1 MAGRASRRALIIRH
15 TPWED
20 IAGFGPPLE
29 TAGYR
34 LEPVDVDDPGFA
46 TLDFD
51 RFDLVIPL
59 GGPMGVYQ
67 RERYPWIDGEIERLA
82 RRIAADAP
90 VLGVC
95 FGAQIVAAA
104 MGRDVYRGPTRE
116 VGFAPVTLTDAG
128 RASPLRH
135 VEGVPILH
143 WHGDSFDLP
152 EGATLLAS
160 TPAYAQQAFARGNTL
175 ALQCHAEMGLDPSFE
190 RWLDGS
196 DNYLAKAGTDAAT
209 LRRDYSTLG
218 PVCAAAGQ
226 ALIAE
231 WLAGLAS

>member
-1 MAGRASRRALIIRH
+1 MAERRALVIRH

-20 IAGFGPPLE
+20 IAGFGPPIAA
-29 TAGYR
+29 AGYA
-34 LEPVDVDDPGFA
+34 LEPIDVDDPAFA

-51 RFDLVIPL
+51 PFDLVIPL

-67 RERYPWIDGEIERLA
+67 RERYPWIDGEIDRLS
-82 RRIAADAP
+82 RRIAAGAP

-95 FGAQIVAAA
+95 FGAQMVAAA
-104 MGRDVYRGPTRE
+104 MGQEVYRGPTRE
-116 VGFAPVTLTDAG
+116 VGFAPVTLTEAG

-135 VEGVPILH
+135 VEEVPILH

-160 TPAYAQQAFARGNTL
+160 TPAYAQQAFVRGDTL

-190 RWLDGS
+190 EWLDGS

-209 LRRDYSTLG
+209 LRRDYAQLG
-218 PVCAAAGQ
+218 PACAAAGA
-226 ALIAE
+226 ALIGE
-231 WLAGLAS
+231 WLDGLARR

>member
-1 MAGRASRRALIIRH
+1 MARAERRALVIRH

-20 IAGFGPPLE
+20 IAGFGAPIE
-29 TAGYR
+29 AAGYR
-34 LEPVDVDDPGFA
+34 LEPVDVDDPAFA

-51 RFDLVIPL
+51 PFDLVIPL

-67 RERYPWIDGEIERLA
+67 RERYPWIDGEIARLS

-95 FGAQIVAAA
+95 FGAQMVAAA
-104 MGRDVYRGPTRE
+104 MGKEVYRGPTRE

-135 VEGVPILH
+135 IDGIPILH

-160 TPAYAQQAFARGNTL
+160 TPAYAQQAFVHGNTL

-190 RWLDGS
+190 QWLDGS
-196 DNYLAKAGTDAAT
+196 DNYLAKACTDAAT
-209 LRRDYSTLG
+209 LRRDYAALG
-218 PVCAAAGQ
+218 PACVAAGQ

-231 WLAGLAS
+231 WLTGLPR

>member
-1 MAGRASRRALIIRH
+1 VTERRALVIRH

-20 IAGFGPPLE
+20 IAAFGPPIAA
-29 TAGYR
+29 AGYQ
-34 LEPVDVDDPGFA
+34 LEPVDVDDPVFA

-67 RERYPWIDGEIERLA
+67 RERYPWIDGEIARLS
-82 RRIAADAP
+82 RRIAAGGP

-95 FGAQIVAAA
+95 FGAQMVAAA
-104 MGRDVYRGPTRE
+104 MGVEVYRGPTKE
-116 VGFAPVTLTDAG
+116 VGFAPVSLTEAG

-135 VEGVPILH
+135 IDGVPILH

-160 TPAYAQQAFARGNTL
+160 TSAYAQQAFVRGTVL
-175 ALQCHAEMGLDPSFE
+175 AVQCHAEMGLDPSFE
-190 RWLDGS
+190 QWLDGS
-196 DNYLAKAGTDAAT
+196 DNYLTKAGTDAAT
-209 LRRDYSTLG
+209 LRRDYAELG
-218 PVCAAAGQ
+218 PACAAAGTK
-226 ALIAE
+226 LISE
-231 WLAGLAS
+231 WVAGLNGR

>member
-1 MAGRASRRALIIRH
+1 MTERRALVIRH

-20 IAGFGPPLE
+20 IAGFGPPIE
-29 TAGYR
+29 AAGYK
-34 LEPVDVDDPGFA
+34 LEPVDVDDAAFA

-51 RFDLVIPL
+51 QFDLVIPL

-67 RERYPWIDGEIERLA
+67 GERYPWIDGEIARLS
-82 RRIAADAP
+82 RRIAAGGP
-90 VLGVC
+90 TLGVC
-95 FGAQIVAAA
+95 FGAQMVAAA
-104 MGRDVYRGPTRE
+104 MGAGVYRGPTRE
-116 VGFAPVTLTDAG
+116 VGFAPVTLTEAG

-135 VEGVPILH
+135 VDGVPILH

-160 TPAYAQQAFARGNTL
+160 TPAYAQQAFVRGDVL

-190 RWLDGS
+190 QWLVGS

-209 LRRDYSTLG
+209 LRRDYAELG
-218 PVCAAAGQ
+218 SACATAGQ
-226 ALIAE
+226 ALIGE
-231 WLAGLAS
+231 WLAGLSR

>member
-1 MAGRASRRALIIRH
+1 VTERRALVIRH

-20 IAGFGPPLE
+20 IAGFGPPIE
-29 TAGYR
+29 AAGYK

-51 RFDLVIPL
+51 QFDLVLPL

-67 RERYPWIDGEIERLA
+67 RERYPWIDGEIARLA
-82 RRIAADAP
+82 RRIEAGGP

-95 FGAQIVAAA
+95 FGAQMVAAA
-104 MGRDVYRGPTRE
+104 MGVDVYRGPTKE
-116 VGFAPVTLTDAG
+116 VGFHPVSLTEAG

-135 VEGVPILH
+135 LDGVPILH

-160 TPAYAQQAFARGNTL
+160 TAAYAQQAFVRGDTL
-175 ALQCHAEMGLDPSFE
+175 ALQCHPEMGHDPSFE
-190 RWLDGS
+190 HWLDGS

-209 LRRDYSTLG
+209 LRRDYAALG
-218 PVCAAAGQ
+218 PACVAAGQ
-226 ALIAE
+226 ALVGE
-231 WLAGLAS
+231 WLAGLRR